1 MNRTKIKDIDL
12 AKVETALRRASE
24 KARRIAV
31 ATHTP
36 FVVYKNDKKTRQMV
50 VKEKQ
55 TKYGKKDEH
64 VIRENI
70 L

>member
-36 FVVYKNDKKTRQMV
+36 YVVYKNDGKTRQMV

-55 TKYGKKDEH
+55 AKYGK
-64 VIRENI
+64 
-70 L
+70 